1 MANTPDE
8 AKLKELLKSA
18 VVEVL
23 EERRD
28 LVRKAVTEAIED
40 MGIVS
45 TRGSQPLNR
54 TVKTIVFCI
63 ILLLTAI
70 LLYQVVQHTT

>member
-8 AKLKELLKSA
+8 TRLKELLKQA

-28 LVRKAVTEAIED
+28 LIPQTSSNAHVISSTAIKN
-40 MGIVS
+40 I
-45 TRGSQPLNR
+45 LFW
-54 TVKTIVFCI
+54 IA
-63 ILLLTAI
+63 LLLTAV
-70 LLYQVVQHTT
+70 LLFQIVQHPNR

>member
-54 TVKTIVFCI
+54 TVKAIVFCI
-63 ILLLTAI
+63 VLLLTAI